1 MEKRS
6 AVRSA
11 VWMGVLGVIGMG
23 LAMVIAQP
31 AFAGNCGG
39 HCQAGK
45 RCADLVKEK
54 GTKRAEFRAEYNK
67 CMTDPANYK

>member
-1 MEKRS
+1 MTKQEI
-6 AVRSA
+6 VRRVVRVS
-11 VWMGVLGVIGMG
+11 VLGLFGAG
-23 LAMVIAQP
+23 LTLSGVQVSLA
-31 AFAGNCGG
+31 NCGG

-54 GTKRAEFRAEYNK
+54 GTKHAEFRAEYNK

>member
-6 AVRSA
+6 IVRSA
-11 VWMGVLGVIGMG
+11 VWMGVLGLIGMS
-23 LAMVIAQP
+23 LAMVDAQP
-31 AFAGNCGG
+31 SFANCGG
-39 HCQAGK
+39 HCQVMK

-54 GTKRAEFRAEYNK
+54 GTKHAEFRAEYNK